1 MDPKLQRLLYKPQEE
16 ATDGDAGGG
25 SAVAAAASAAATTTA
40 GGNAAADTA
49 GVAGKPAPAAAAT
62 STAKSGS
69 PDGAAAKPAAAAGTG
84 ADDGSAGAGDGT
96 KKVTDDGPW
105 GADWR
110 TKMAG
115 GDEAAL
121 KRLARYADPTA
132 AVKAL
137 SQLQERISKGEL
149 KAPLGKDATPEQIA
163 AWRTENGIPETPD
176 KYDLSSL
183 KIDARDKPI
192 IDSFLKTAHAKGMN
206 TEQTRDSIEWYYS
219 EVTRVAEE
227 RAAADKAAASAA
239 EDTLREMWGNTEYK
253 ANLASVNNL
262 LATAPADVRDNLMY
276 GRLADGTPILAHA
289 STVQYLLGLALEIN
303 PASVLD
309 LPGGGSRMDSVDSE
323 IANIEKVMRTD
334 RAAYNKDEKMQER
347 YRTLLGAKEKLQ
359 TRGN

>member
-1 MDPKLQRLLYKPQEE
+1 MNLKLQRLLYNLQEE
-16 ATDGDAGGG
+16 ANDGAANGGGAPAGDIAGANGDNGNNADAGAGAGASGG
-25 SAVAAAASAAATTTA
+25 
-40 GGNAAADTA
+40 DD
-49 GVAGKPAPAAAAT
+49 KAPAAADGKPA
-62 STAKSGS
+62 GS
-69 PDGAAAKPAAAAGTG
+69 ADPKGAAAPGPDGKPGAA
-84 ADDGSAGAGDGT
+84 
-96 KKVTDDGPW
+96 DDGPW

-163 AWRTENGIPETPD
+163 AWRAENGIPETPE
-176 KYDLSSL
+176 KYDLGQL
-183 KIDARDKPI
+183 KIDPRDKPI

-206 TEQTRDSIEWYYS
+206 SEQTRDSIEWYYS

-262 LATAPADVRDNLMY
+262 LATAPADVRENLMY

-323 IANIEKVMRTD
+323 LANIEKVMRTD

-347 YRTLLGAKEKLQ
+347 YRTLLGAKSKLQ
-359 TRGN
+359 AQGK